1 MVTTPVRGA
10 SLPTLPAIVRGRV
23 QHRRRKPIDHQLAF
37 TTYEWIVDVD
47 NLPRATRFASFL
59 ASDHFGGEAPTLR
72 AAVAH
77 FAQACGEVINAGDRL
92 VMLASARSL
101 GYVFNPLSVYWC
113 MASDNVVRWVILE
126 IHNTYGDRH
135 AHLIH
140 LDKAGTASVNKEFY
154 VSPFLT
160 VDGRYEF
167 QVQLTEDRI
176 VVVVNLLQAE
186 ELVFSAAFA
195 GVPQSSSPAVRMRA
209 AFRTPFAT
217 YQASA
222 RIRFH
227 GVWLWLRRLPVI
239 PRPPHPKLK
248 GFL

>member
-1 MVTTPVRGA
+1 MVTTPVRR
-10 SLPTLPAIVRGRV
+10 PTLPAIVRGRV

-37 TTYEWIVDVD
+37 TTYQWLVDVD
-47 NLPRATRFASFL
+47 DLPQATLFASFL

-72 AAVAH
+72 TAVAH
-77 FAQACGEVINAGDRL
+77 FAQAHGEIIDAGDRL
-92 VMLASARSL
+92 IMLASARSL

-113 MASDNVVRWVILE
+113 IASDNFVRWVILE

-140 LDKAGTASVNKEFY
+140 LDKAGTGSVNKEFY

-160 VDGRYEF
+160 IEGHYDVRA
-167 QVQLTEDRI
+167 QLTEDQV
-176 VVVVNLLQAE
+176 VVVVNLSQGG
-186 ELVFSAAFA
+186 ELVFSATFA
-195 GVPQSSSPAVRMRA
+195 GAPQPSTRAVRLRVA
-209 AFRTPFAT
+209 LRTPFAT

-222 RIRFH
+222 RIRLH

-239 PRPPHPKLK
+239 PRPPHPKQE